1 MSQERDVNTPT
12 GRTKRLTKQDINTL
26 SEQEL
31 DQHVAAVLDRGLTNA
46 RLKVDLPDDLIGEW
60 VPDDAMAIYEKE
72 LLGFTKDTEYAT
84 RHALHSQNGEAR
96 LGDTI
101 FMIAPKRLMDAI
113 EKKRAKDYHDRHG
126 KKAGKGS
133 TVEEKG
139 FESENAGTGL
149 RVVNES
155 STEEVSTAA
164 IIAAREAAD
173 AANKETKS

>member
-1 MSQERDVNTPT
+1 MSQEREVNTPS
-12 GRTKRLTKQDINTL
+12 GLTKRLTKDDILNL

-46 RLKVDLPDDLIGEW
+46 RLKVELPPDLHGEW
-60 VPDDAMAIYEKE
+60 VPDDPMAIYEKE

-84 RHALHSQNGEAR
+84 RHALHSNNGEAK

-113 EKKRAKDYHDRHG
+113 EKKRARDYHERHG

-133 TVEEKG
+133 TIEEKG
-139 FESENAGTGL
+139 FDSENKGTGL
-149 RVVNES
+149 VIVNES
-155 STEEVSTAA
+155 STEEVSTSA
-164 IIAAREAAD
+164 IVAAREAAE
-173 AANKETKS
+173 AANK